1 MPRAQSFAAFR
12 PNTLAVALAAGML
25 LVAILAGPTLAVG
38 GSEFV
43 SLTNVQ
49 RASVGLGPVSLSSP
63 VDQIAVERGN
73 QMAAAD
79 VLAHNLPYVTD
90 RLGQLGVCW
99 SAVGEIIAWEKGYP
113 THSYQRTIDQ
123 WWASAGHHAIMVG
136 DYNVAGGSWSVS
148 STGGTYS
155 VMIFVKTCPGTPT
168 AAPASTAPAITWRW
182 PGSAATGASPATAV
196 SVRFSEAVQGV
207 SGSTFVLRDSVT
219 GSILAAAVSY
229 DGTTWQAALRP
240 NAWLQ
245 LGHAYRVSLSSSIRD
260 AGGTSLAFTSWTFT
274 TAAAQSFSPAHL
286 VSFSSGKHIGY
297 RFATNGAVL
306 ASKAYALSRSSTASA
321 TKRALVAGHP
331 GTWYLISNGVWA
343 GYWVQASSGV
353 VLH

>member
-1 MPRAQSFAAFR
+1 VPGAQSFAIFR
-12 PNTLAVALAAGML
+12 PSTLAGALAAGML
-25 LVAILAGPTLAVG
+25 ILGILAGPTLAVG
-38 GSEFV
+38 GSELV

-49 RASVGLGPVSLSSP
+49 RASVGLGPVSVSSP
-63 VDQIAVERGN
+63 VDQIAIERGN

-79 VLAHNLPYVTD
+79 VLAHNLPYVTN
-90 RLGQLGVCW
+90 RLGELGVCW
-99 SAVGEIIAWEKGYP
+99 SAVGEIIAWESGYP

-123 WWASAGHHAIMVG
+123 WWASPGHHAIMVG

-155 VMIFVKTCPGTPT
+155 VMIFVKTCPGT
-168 AAPASTAPAITWRW
+168 STAPAASSAPTITWRS
-182 PGSAATGASPATAV
+182 PGSGATGASPAIAV
-196 SVRFSEAVQGV
+196 SVRFSKGVHGV

-229 DGTTWQAALRP
+229 DGTMLQAALRP
-240 NAWLQ
+240 SAWLQ

-260 AGGTSLAFTSWTFT
+260 AGGTSLAFSSWTFT
-274 TAAAQSFSPAHL
+274 TATAQSFSPARI

-297 RFATNGAVL
+297 RFAANGAVL
-306 ASKAYALSRSSTASA
+306 ASKAYTLSRSSTASA
-321 TKRALVAGHP
+321 TKRALGAGHS
-331 GTWYLISNGVWA
+331 GTWYLISNGVWS
-343 GYWVQASSGV
+343 GYSVQASSGV